1 MNTPTTKPG
10 RLTVA
15 SGGAAAPITVAGTVV
30 LGGVG
35 IYSLM
40 DGITKVA
47 TSLTDQEFKGGM
59 PILTEQIAKDCG
71 TSNDTAEVIGD
82 FTGLAIDVVGAS
94 VRVPEAA
101 LKVSLGT
108 EKAVKTYNAVNKI
121 INSVN
126 IVNDFVPIVQQYLNT

>member
-1 MNTPTTKPG
+1 
-10 RLTVA
+10 
-15 SGGAAAPITVAGTVV
+15 
-30 LGGVG
+30 
-35 IYSLM
+35 M

-59 PILTEQIAKDCG
+59 PILTEQITKDCG
-71 TSNDTAEVIGD
+71 TSNDTAEIIGD